1 MEPPSAAQTLPVVI
15 PMEQMDRRLN
25 WRSSSCLCPDAL
37 ITSPTPMVSSNDAR
51 RGFSSLSRPISVA
64 QFVEPIDR
72 VMCKSNENST
82 SSQVWTKVDEQSS
95 IIKQKAP
102 KRRD

>member
-1 MEPPSAAQTLPVVI
+1 
-15 PMEQMDRRLN
+15 MEQMDKRLN

-64 QFVEPIDR
+64 PFVEPIDR
-72 VMCKSNENST
+72 EVICKSNDTATASR
-82 SSQVWTKVDEQSS
+82 VWNKLVHEQSS
-95 IIKQKAP
+95 TTKQEAP
-102 KRRD
+102 QLKEPFNAGNQHK